1 MSDAMST
8 TLRIDGL
15 EYSVWDRTR
24 FLEWRAGGLDA
35 VHVTLAVWE
44 TARDTLRTVGE
55 WNRHFLENADLI
67 MPART
72 ADDILEAKR
81 LGRTA
86 VILGLQNTT
95 SFEDDLDLVWGFHN
109 AGIRIA
115 QLTYN
120 IQNSVGSGCWEENDT
135 GLSSHYGK
143 HLIREMNAVGMLV
156 DISHCGERTCL
167 SAIEASEVPIALTH
181 GNPREFVGDDV
192 ELAIRNRSTDL
203 IRTLASAGGM
213 IGLSMYPRL
222 APGGNNCTVELFCDM
237 VAWTV
242 DLIGVEH
249 VGIGTDLYLGHEP
262 DVLKWWRMGR
272 WSREVAIPVS
282 GLPEFPK
289 WMASPAQFGNIEE
302 GLAAKGFTAEERD
315 RIMGRNFLDL
325 FRTAFE
331 ARVAGAPAESVVGA

>member
-1 MSDAMST
+1 D
-8 TLRIDGL
+8 
-15 EYSVWDRTR
+15 
-24 FLEWRAGGLDA
+24 
-35 VHVTLAVWE
+35 
-44 TARDTLRTVGE
+44 VG
-55 WNRHFLENADLI
+55 
-67 MPART
+67 
-72 ADDILEAKR
+72 
-81 LGRTA
+81 
-86 VILGLQNTT
+86 
-95 SFEDDLDLVWGFHN
+95 
-109 AGIRIA
+109 
-115 QLTYN
+115 
-120 IQNSVGSGCWEENDT
+120 
-135 GLSSHYGK
+135 
-143 HLIREMNAVGMLV
+143 
-156 DISHCGERTCL
+156 
-167 SAIEASEVPIALTH
+167 
-181 GNPREFVGDDV
+181 
-192 ELAIRNRSTDL
+192 LAIRNRSTDL

-272 WSREVAIPVS
+272 WSREVAIPIS

-331 ARVAGAPAESVVGA
+331 ARVAGAP